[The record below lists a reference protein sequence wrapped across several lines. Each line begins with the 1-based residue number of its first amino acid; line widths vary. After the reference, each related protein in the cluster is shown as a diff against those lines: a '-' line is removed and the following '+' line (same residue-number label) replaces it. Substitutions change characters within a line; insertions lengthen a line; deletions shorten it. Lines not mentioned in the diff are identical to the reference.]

1 MKNKKTLIAIA
12 VILAVAAIGATIAY
26 NMDSMS
32 FNNLFHVSTYKTEM
46 SETFNSPNDWK
57 PCDTT
62 AKEISVKNTGS
73 IPVAVR
79 VKLNQYWK
87 SSTNADLPMLVDG
100 SSDPLTTINF
110 TSGYADYWEKRGDW
124 YVYKTNLAPG
134 ATTHQLIDSV
144 TLKCAANLTGD
155 PVYTNNGKTGETGTS
170 PYAGA
175 HFHVNAT
182 IQTIQ
187 ADAADQWN

>member
-1 MKNKKTLIAIA
+1 MKNKKPLIAIA
-12 VILAVAAIGATIAY
+12 VVLAVAAIGATIAY
-26 NMDSMS
+26 NMDSMT
-32 FNNLFHVSTYKTEM
+32 FNNEFGVSTYKTEM
-46 SETFNSPNDWK
+46 SEAFNSPNNWK

-73 IPVAVR
+73 IAVAVR

-87 SSTNADLPMLVDG
+87 SSTNADLPMLMDG
-100 SSDPLTTINF
+100 STPLTTINF
-110 TSGYADYWEKRGDW
+110 TDGYADYWERQGDW
-124 YVYKTNLAPG
+124 YVYKTALAPG

-144 TLKCAANLTGD
+144 TLECAANLTGA
-155 PVYTNNGKTGETGTS
+155 PVYTDNGKTGQTGES

-175 HFHVNAT
+175 HFHVDAT

-187 ADAADQWN
+187 ADAANQWN